1 MNPLAFLQQVN
12 QMIQDN
18 GGKVPEQLLNAI
30 QPQTNLQPIN
40 IERKIINQLIKK
52 ALWQK

>member
-30 QPQTNLQPIN
+30 QPQTNIQSIN
-40 IERKIINQLIKK
+40 TERKIINNLLKK
-52 ALWQK
+52 ALWEK